1 MCLSWSFLVPVQL
14 LSSPFRVP
22 RLFFGPFLC
31 FLSCRCF
38 SPVLCVYPP
47 PAGFPFGY
55 SGVGFLSWGCGC
67 FYCSVLLLLFFLSSI
82 AAAVS
87 SAPLFCLLRFLLYP
101 LLFFRP
107 LRFQVFLPAF
117 FRIFSRAAAAPS
129 LLFPL
134 VFRMLRLR
142 LLPLVFLRFCLLWRL
157 RLLPTI
163 LLWLLF
169 FLFAISPESVPQV
182 SILPFFAF
190 LLFLTQ
196 DSSFFIA
203 LFPRA
208 AGSVFVS
215 SSLCFF
221 EVFFASA
228 SVPPLLLHLAIFRC
242 LSCFL
247 LSLPR
252 SDLRFPL
259 QCGLPLGRVR
269 VC

>member
-1 MCLSWSFLVPVQL
+1 MLPVLSLLLSGPMCLS
-14 LSSPFRVP
+14 SSCWFSL
-22 RLFFGPFLC
+22 RLFG
-31 FLSCRCF
+31 SWF
-38 SPVLCVYPP
+38 SVL
-47 PAGFPFGY
+47 G
-55 SGVGFLSWGCGC
+55 LR
-67 FYCSVLLLLFFLSSI
+67 LLLLFGVVASLFLSSI

-87 SAPLFCLLRFLLYP
+87 SAPLFCLLRLLLYP

-107 LRFQVFLPAF
+107 LQFQVFLPAF
-117 FRIFSRAAAAPS
+117 FRIFSCAAAAPS
-129 LLFPL
+129 LLFLL
-134 VFRMLRLR
+134 VFRMLWLR
-142 LLPLVFLRFCLLWRL
+142 LLPPVFLRFCLLWRL
-157 RLLPTI
+157 QLLPTI

-190 LLFLTQ
+190 LLFLLSGLTQ